1 MHKIFEMIF
10 WSAIA
15 SISYIYLGYPVLLA
29 LLTSIRSNR
38 TRQYGNHLPKV
49 TLIVAAHNEEKVIAK
64 KLQNILDLNYPKDK
78 LNAIIISDGST
89 DRTTEIVGEHEG
101 NGIRLIAQSRRHGKT
116 ACQNIGAAMADG
128 EILVFSDANAIYR
141 RDTIAKLVRHFNDD
155 CVGCVCGELRY
166 KNDAASSAGDGEE
179 LYWRY
184 ERFLKDRESRLSS
197 LIGVNGSVYAIRKDC
212 YVPLDDGLISDL
224 VEPLLIYMKGFKIVY
239 EKEAISE
246 EDANNHMDDELKR
259 KVRIITRGIRGLL
272 YTKSLL
278 NPLKWGIFSIQ
289 IISHKLLRW
298 LVPYLLLAILITN
311 FLLIDRRVFQLSLMI
326 QVIFYAGALVGYF
339 LEKKRCVACKLLMT
353 PLYFSMVNFA
363 ALIGWLK
370 VIRKEPMKTWSPLR

>member
-1 MHKIFEMIF
+1 MFEIIF
-10 WSAIA
+10 WSAILV
-15 SISYIYLGYPVLLA
+15 ISYIYVGYPLLLA
-29 LLTSIRSNR
+29 LLTSIRRNR
-38 TRQYGNHLPKV
+38 SRQYGNHFPTV

-64 KLQNILDLNYPKDK
+64 KLQNILDLNYPRER
-78 LNAIIISDGST
+78 LNAIIVSDGCT
-89 DRTTEIVGEHEG
+89 DRTNEIVGRYAG
-101 NGIRLIAQSRRHGKT
+101 NGIRLITKSKRHGKT
-116 ACQNIGAAMADG
+116 ACQNIGAEMADG
-128 EILVFSDANAIYR
+128 EVLVFSDANAIYR
-141 RDTIAKLVRHFNDD
+141 RDTVTKLVRHFDD
-155 CVGCVCGELRY
+155 NRVGCVCGELRY
-166 KNDAASSAGDGEE
+166 KNDSASSAGDGEE

-246 EDANNHMDDELKR
+246 EDANHHMEDELKR
-259 KVRIITRGIRGLL
+259 KVRIVTRGIRGLL

-278 NPLKWGIFSIQ
+278 NPLKWGVFSIQ

-298 LVPYLLLAILITN
+298 LVPYLLLAILMTN
-311 FLLIDRRVFQLSLMI
+311 LLLLDRKIFQLSLVVQIM
-326 QVIFYAGALVGYF
+326 FYAGALVGYY
-339 LEKKRCVACKLLMT
+339 LEKRKCAVCKLLMT

-363 ALIGWLK
+363 ALVGWLK
-370 VIRKEPMKTWSPLR
+370 VIRREPMKTWSPLR